1 MISYIILGEIV
12 MEKEIKE
19 KLEELVALMNDPET
33 TVIASEVQDKLEKI
47 LALVKNPEGIVLEQ
61 KEIKGKLEAMVLL
74 VNNASVDPDIDIEY
88 CIPEVATTSE
98 TCDVSGDP
106 YILVTYV
113 VSEYTKPTR
122 KIRLTDTYLNNTA
135 KAIANLVTFSIEQF
149 KTEIDSVE
157 MG

>member
-1 MISYIILGEIV
+1 MTEVKG
-12 MEKEIKE
+12 

-33 TVIASEVQDKLEKI
+33 TVSANELKEKLGKI
-47 LALVKNPEGIVLEQ
+47 LALVKNPEEMELEEQ
-61 KEIKGKLEAMVLL
+61 ELKAKLEKIVAL
-74 VNNASVDPDIDIEY
+74 VNNANADPDIDIEY
-88 CIPEVATTSE
+88 CIPEIATTSD

-106 YILVTYV
+106 YIEVTYV

-122 KIRLTDTYLNNTA
+122 KIRLTNSYLQNSPEE
-135 KAIANLVTFSIEQF
+135 IANLVTFSIENF